1 MPEWLRQ
8 SLGSQVAY
16 LGKEM
21 CSPIINPPTPTS
33 HITYNM
39 VSQEDCPLQSVW
51 VKENKGKFYDES
63 GSVW

>member
-1 MPEWLRQ
+1 MIKTESGLPSGLFGERDVLPYHQ
-8 SLGSQVAY
+8 
-16 LGKEM
+16 
-21 CSPIINPPTPTS
+21 PPTPTS

-63 GSVW
+63 GSV